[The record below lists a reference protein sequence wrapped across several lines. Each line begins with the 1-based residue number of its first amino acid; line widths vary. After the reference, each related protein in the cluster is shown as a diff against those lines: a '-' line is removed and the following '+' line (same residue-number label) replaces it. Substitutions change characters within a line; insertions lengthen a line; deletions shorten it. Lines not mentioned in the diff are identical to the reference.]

1 MLSTPQGI
9 EANKHFAALVQ
20 KSPEFELVTTP
31 ILGLTVFRLV
41 LPSSA
46 ANQGLSA
53 VNDLNRK
60 LYARLMEHSD
70 KLYLTQTMLNDVFCL
85 RFAIGAQRTE
95 IAHIDQ
101 AWELIEA
108 NGRAVLRELE
118 GN

>member
-1 MLSTPQGI
+1 MR
-9 EANKHFAALVQ
+9 

-41 LPSSA
+41 LPPSSSSA
-46 ANQGLSA
+46 VNGHALSA

-60 LYARLMEHSD
+60 LYGRVMEHSD

-95 IAHIDQ
+95 VEHIDR
-101 AWELIEA
+101 AWELIQA
-108 NGRAVLRELE
+108 SARAVLQDLQ
-118 GN
+118 GK